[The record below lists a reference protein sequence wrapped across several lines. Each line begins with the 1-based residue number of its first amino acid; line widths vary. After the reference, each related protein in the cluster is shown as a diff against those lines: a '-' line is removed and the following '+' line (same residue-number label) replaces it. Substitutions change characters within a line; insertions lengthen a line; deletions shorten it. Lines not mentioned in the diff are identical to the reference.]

1 MSDISIQQ
9 QAAQPAVQTE
19 RAPHRGNQWRTTLTG
34 FGFVL
39 PFLIVYLLFLLWPI
53 LLGLRM
59 SFFNW
64 SLTGTGTTDFRGLA
78 NYQELFNDP
87 HCWSSLGHT
96 IVFTIISV
104 PVLVLFG
111 LALAILVNR
120 IMRAQWVFRIA
131 FFAPTALPITVA
143 VIIWSW
149 LYQPGFGLINSFLT
163 SIGLKEV
170 GWTTDPNVAM
180 IAVIIL
186 TVWWTI
192 GNNFV
197 LYLAGLQQI
206 PRELYESAAIDGAG
220 GWAQIRW
227 ITFPLLGRIST
238 LVLVLQAIASLQ
250 VFGQMYLLTS
260 GGPNFSTRPVVEYI
274 YDTGFTSF
282 RVGYA
287 SAMSYVLFIII
298 VLITAIQFAVANR
311 RSNAA

>member
-1 MSDISIQQ
+1 MSDISIRR
-9 QAAQPAVQTE
+9 QAAQPGIQTE
-19 RAPHRGNQWRTTLTG
+19 RMPQKENQWRTSLAG

-64 SLTGTGTTDFRGLA
+64 SLTGSGTTAFRGLA

-87 HCWSSLGHT
+87 DFWSSLGHT
-96 IVFTIISV
+96 ILFTVLSV
-104 PVLVLFG
+104 PVLVAFG
-111 LALAILVNR
+111 LVLAILVNR
-120 IMRAQWVFRIA
+120 VTRAQWVFRLA

-149 LYQPGFGLINSFLT
+149 LYQPGFGLINNFFT

-180 IAVIIL
+180 IAVVIL
-186 TVWWTI
+186 TVWWTV

-206 PRELYESAAIDGAG
+206 PRELYEAAAIDGAG
-220 GWAQIRW
+220 GWSQIRW
-227 ITFPLLGRIST
+227 VTFPLLGRIST
-238 LVLVLQAIASLQ
+238 LVIVLQVIASLQ

-287 SAMSYVLFIII
+287 SAMSYVLFVII
-298 VLITAIQFAVANR
+298 VIITAVQFVVFRR
-311 RSNAA
+311 RSNAS